1 MSIPAIQEKGRFRGS
16 GAGYTITAAAKTI
29 PMPRKRLQR
38 AVDNGEVPTI
48 RFGGLVLITGK
59 TIEDIRASFGIEAA

>member
-1 MSIPAIQEKGRFRGS
+1 MSVPVIQKKDRFRAS
-16 GAGYTITAAAKTI
+16 GPGYSITAASKVI

-48 RFGGLVLITGK
+48 VFGGVRLITAATITEIRERFGI
-59 TIEDIRASFGIEAA
+59 AS